1 MCEAIENSM
10 IERDQLKE
18 ETSELQMQISDL
30 KNKLM
35 NIQSG
40 KEKAS
45 TKVELDK
52 MC

>member
-1 MCEAIENSM
+1 M

-30 KNKLM
+30 KNKLL
-35 NIQSG
+35 NVQSG
-40 KEKAS
+40 NDKAN